1 MIDLAFAAGTG
12 VVWIVLLAW
21 YALHARHAGPFRSER
36 VESVG
41 GTVLVGANIMNAT
54 YWGLAPLVR
63 IGITANMISWIA
75 LALGVAAGAAIGIGW
90 FGLACALATASTLCD
105 ILDGQVARL
114 SGSGSPQGVLLDSV
128 IDRYADFAFIAGFAV
143 FAHESRLQVAVSLF
157 ALLASSMISYVSAKA
172 DALGVSVPR
181 GLMRRHERAAFLTL
195 GAGLALMLG
204 PTIQGLVPA
213 LPATTTFLASLA
225 LVGVVG
231 NVAAVHRLVRIAKVL
246 RQRHITDA
254 LPVSTTPGPAPA

>member
-63 IGITANMISWIA
+63 MIVRIGITANMISWIA

-90 FGLACALATASTLCD
+90 FGLACALATASTLCRHP
-105 ILDGQVARL
+105 GR
-114 SGSGSPQGVLLDSV
+114 
-128 IDRYADFAFIAGFAV
+128 AG
-143 FAHESRLQVAVSLF
+143 R
-157 ALLASSMISYVSAKA
+157 
-172 DALGVSVPR
+172 
-181 GLMRRHERAAFLTL
+181 
-195 GAGLALMLG
+195 
-204 PTIQGLVPA
+204 
-213 LPATTTFLASLA
+213 
-225 LVGVVG
+225 
-231 NVAAVHRLVRIAKVL
+231 VL
-246 RQRHITDA
+246 RPRDVRRTRDECPWIRIIPICENA
-254 LPVSTTPGPAPA
+254 GRPRLCCGAVRRARAPMMYVPCA